1 MSTFAAIFAPD
12 GKMWRGTEVELG
24 EADVIDDITDLM
36 IDFAVER
43 GGDEALLLV
52 EADDEWFAIV
62 RAEDGGEEPRIYL
75 SDARVVHDHA
85 IASVLSEAGG
95 LGAPPPSESAGSRP
109 NPVPDGDGDLITD
122 LGVTEDELHGLASG
136 GGVLPSDV
144 LAVVA
149 ERAGFS
155 DLLDSMRL

>member
-62 RAEDGGEEPRIYL
+62 RAEDGGEEPRVYL
-75 SDARVVHDHA
+75 SDARVVHDHT

-122 LGVTEDELHGLASG
+122 LGVPEDELHDLASG